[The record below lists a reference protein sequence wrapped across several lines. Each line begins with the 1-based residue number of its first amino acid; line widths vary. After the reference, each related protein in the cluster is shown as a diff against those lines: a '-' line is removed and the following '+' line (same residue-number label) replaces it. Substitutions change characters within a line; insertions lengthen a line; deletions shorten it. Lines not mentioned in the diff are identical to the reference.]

1 MAATKFL
8 QRAVHNQLDSDYGYS
23 LSRKMRLNL
32 LGKLF
37 VTNVMLLFRV
47 PCLFILAVSYSWLGK
62 STCL

>member
-47 PCLFILAVSYSWLGK
+47 PCLFILAVSY
-62 STCL
+62 